1 MAFNFFKKATAL
13 KVAETPVKV
22 DRAPSL
28 AHSRKARI
36 GRDTRVMALAAHIGQ
51 AGQKS
56 RIGLPN
62 WSA

>member
-13 KVAETPVKV
+13 KVAETPARV
-22 DRAPSL
+22 DRATSL
-28 AHSRKARI
+28 AQPRKARL
-36 GRDTRVMALAAHIGQ
+36 TRETRAMALAAHIGM